1 MNREILTRIANR
13 ALNSGQMIANYPD
26 PDNSKVTFP
35 PSPYY
40 RFLRLLADEMNSKL
54 SVELGVCGGGGS
66 LHLAMGS
73 QIAVGIDVTYD
84 EYMDN
89 VKWLSKNYDNL
100 YLFTDDSVEFAP
112 YIYERFGKVQIDI
125 LFIDTTH
132 TYARTLDEYNAYLP
146 YLSNR
151 AVVILDDLFRPGMD
165 LAWDEMPEPKIR
177 FDFLHPSQSPTDG
190 GFGVIWKQG

>member
-1 MNREILTRIANR
+1 MNKEILTRIANQ

-35 PSPYY
+35 PSLYY
-40 RFLRLLADEMNSKL
+40 RFLRLLAAEMNSKL

-73 QIAVGIDVTYD
+73 RVAIGIDITYE
-84 EYMDN
+84 EYYDN
-89 VKWLSKNYDNL
+89 LIWLTKNYDNL
-100 YLFTDDSVEFAP
+100 HLFTGDSIEFAP
-112 YIYERFGKVQIDI
+112 YIHNRFGQIDI

-132 TYARTLDEYNAYLP
+132 TFDQTLNEYKAYEP
-146 YLSNR
+146 YLSDK
-151 AVVILDDLFRPGMD
+151 AIVILDDLFRPGMD
-165 LAWDEMPEPKIR
+165 DAWGVMPEPKMR

-190 GFGVIWKQG
+190 GFGVIWK